1 MRDIILD
8 LIDNSL
14 QTGFSSSGRLPYD
27 QNDTPLYL
35 QNFKRIYVDLPQ
47 TDQEPLFNTLD
58 GGGAVNETITV
69 TAYVATDAKTLPSTY
84 DAQITA
90 LKAVRINDSITGY
103 NQRVNT
109 VSSDY
114 VDDAL
119 VTTVEYVF
127 VKTILNH

>member
-14 QTGFSSSGRLPYD
+14 QTGFSTSGRLPFD

-47 TDQEPLFNTLD
+47 TEQDPLFSTLD

-69 TAYVATDAKTLPSTY
+69 TAYLATDAKTLPSTY
-84 DAQITA
+84 DAQLTA
-90 LKAVRINDSITGY
+90 LRAVRINNSITGY
-103 NQRVNT
+103 NQRVT
-109 VSSDY
+109 GVATEY

-119 VTTVEYVF
+119 VTTVDYVF

>member
-84 DAQITA
+84 DAQLTA
-90 LKAVRINDSITGY
+90 LRAIRINNSITGY

-114 VDDAL
+114 IEDAL

-127 VKTILNH
+127 VKTLLNH

>member
-47 TDQEPLFNTLD
+47 TEQEPLFNTLD
-58 GGGAVNETITV
+58 GGGAVNETVTV

-84 DAQITA
+84 DAQISA
-90 LKAVRINDSITGY
+90 LRAIRINNSITGY
-103 NQRVNT
+103 GQKLTN
-109 VSSDY
+109 VSTDY

-119 VTTVEYVF
+119 VTTVDYVF
-127 VKTILNH
+127 VKTLLNH

>member
-90 LKAVRINDSITGY
+90 LKAVRINNSITGY
-103 NQRVNT
+103 NQRVNS

-119 VTTVEYVF
+119 VTTVDYVF

>member
-1 MRDIILD
+1 MRDLILD

-14 QTGFSSSGRLPYD
+14 QTGFSTSGRLPFD

-47 TDQEPLFNTLD
+47 TEQDPLFSTLD

-69 TAYVATDAKTLPSTY
+69 TAYLATDAKTLPSTY
-84 DAQITA
+84 DAQISA
-90 LKAVRINDSITGY
+90 LKAVRIDRSITGY
-103 NQRVNT
+103 NQRVT
-109 VSSDY
+109 SVSTDY
-114 VDDAL
+114 TDDSL

>member
-8 LIDNSL
+8 LIESSL
-14 QTGFSSSGRLPYD
+14 QTGFSTSGRLPFD

-47 TDQEPLFNTLD
+47 TEQDPLFSTLD

-84 DAQITA
+84 DSQLTA
-90 LKAVRINDSITGY
+90 LRAVRIDNSITGY
-103 NQRVNT
+103 NQRLNS
-109 VSSDY
+109 VSTEY
-114 VDDAL
+114 IDDSL
-119 VTTVEYVF
+119 VTTVDYVF
-127 VKTILNH
+127 VKTLFDH